1 MAFIFLEE
9 TTSTNDVAR
18 RTEYRHGD
26 LIAAEYQTAGRGQR
40 GNRWSSSAGKNL
52 MFSVVLEPTFLPAAR
67 QFLLSEAVALALADT
82 LAQYGIDARIKWTND
97 IYVGDKKITGIL
109 IEHELHG
116 ANLARTVVGIG
127 LNINQTEF
135 DPSLPNPTSMQIVA
149 GREFDRREVLERLYA
164 NLMRRY
170 DVLGTGCAEQLQSD
184 YHRLLYR
191 LDEPHTFSTPD
202 GKPFTGII
210 RGVEPDGGLIVES
223 SDGKRR
229 SYLFKQI
236 EFVI

>member
-18 RTEYRHGD
+18 ETQYRHGD

-52 MFSVVLEPTFLPAAR
+52 MFSIVLEPTFLPATR

-82 LAQYGIDARIKWTND
+82 LAGYGIEARIKWTND
-97 IYVGDKKITGIL
+97 IYVADKKITGIL
-109 IEHELHG
+109 IEHDLCG
-116 ANLARTVVGIG
+116 ANLARTIVGIG
-127 LNINQTEF
+127 LNVNQTEF
-135 DPSLPNPTSMQIVA
+135 DPSLPNPTSMRTVA
-149 GREFDRREVLERLYA
+149 GREFDRREVLDRLYG

-170 DVLGTGCAEQLQSD
+170 AVLETGGDERLRSD

-191 LDEPHTFSTPD
+191 LDEPHTFRTPD
-202 GKPFTGII
+202 GEPFTGTI
-210 RGVEPDGGLIVES
+210 RGVEPDGGLVVETE
-223 SDGKRR
+223 DGMRR